1 MKKTGI
7 VRAFLIALLSCGLV
21 VALASCGTS
30 YTVSYSL
37 GEHASISA
45 AVPESADYAQGTQI
59 ELPAAPAAQD
69 GWEFVAWSDGSQSY
83 EAGETYTVESDVTFT
98 AVWETAAPVAPAEY
112 TVTYALGEHAA
123 DDATLPAA
131 VTVRDGAEVV
141 LPAAPA
147 AATGWLFAGWS
158 DGSET
163 YKAGAAYTVESNVTI
178 TALWNQ
184 IPTANYIVTFDLGA
198 HAADGEEAPAAQ
210 TTPENT
216 PITLPD
222 GPAAATGWEFI
233 GWSDD
238 ADGENV
244 FEAGSQY
251 TPVGSGLLYAQYAP
265 IDYTVI
271 YHLNDG
277 DNNAANPASF
287 NAADADITLADPS
300 RNGYTF
306 GGWFA
311 EEDFSGTQVTGFASD
326 IGRNV
331 ELWAKWTA
339 TQYDITY
346 NLDGGTNHA
355 GNPANYTIETPT
367 FTLQAP
373 TRAGYEF
380 EGWTYDN
387 VTTPMATVTI
397 ARGSTGERTYTANWS
412 PISYDITYITQEGTH
427 SNPTSYTIESGTITL
442 GDAELTG
449 YTFVGWYTQMDGGE
463 PVTQIV
469 PQETLANITLYAR
482 YTVNTVEVIFDYNY
496 EDAPERVT
504 LNIVFNTILGEVDGM
519 DDILAHERSGYT
531 IVSWNTAA
539 DGTGTVYALDKG
551 IVDAV
556 GLILY
561 AQWTESV
568 YDVTYHLDDGTIE
581 AEEGV
586 TYDTYTYGTGLTLP
600 AATKAGYNFGGWY
613 ANAEFEGD
621 AVTEISESDT
631 GAKEFYARWE
641 AADFEIKLDYQYNDD
656 VRVVTVTY
664 GSTFASGRGWHETLE
679 RTGYVFLGWNE
690 SADGTGDSIEGTD
703 TLDFVPDNY
712 TLYAIWAIQVTF
724 HANGGSMDEGETLV
738 LNVASGEINA
748 YEVEAPQYEG
758 HRFEGW
764 FTGAADGDEMQFP
777 IEVTAPVTYYAH
789 WTRVYDVTIDGKPVA
804 ELAEGEEYELET
816 PEARDGF
823 TFMGWTTD
831 PEGEITYP
839 AGGDDNSIVM
849 QTAPVALTTV
859 WADHSKIATEAQLR
873 AVFDDPAADEIVL
886 AGSITANFG
895 MIIRNRTLTIDLGGN
910 TLTFQSPE
918 DSQSGVASFNIYENG
933 DVTFKNGDLVFSG
946 KLGTNPK
953 SSVAAMIFVGLNAD
967 SKEEYATD
975 EELLAKLD
983 DDTVYS
989 RLTLENVDV
998 SAVATAIFLG
1008 GKAEFTMTGGSIMA
1022 EGAYALGTNASQR
1035 GGFDIYA
1042 PVKATVSGTQEDPVE
1057 IVAKGAYSDGSS
1069 EGDGA
1074 AVLVNIG
1081 QGDFKFEYV
1090 NITGPRQGMI
1100 VRAGT
1105 VTISNSAVKLL
1116 GTFVDGNSNN
1126 RLNAA
1131 WGTGNEVVQA
1141 ALVVGDSSLGSY
1153 NAPATLNISD
1163 TSVTIAE
1170 SATVS
1175 LEYLF
1180 VIYAYEDSDSNSAT
1194 TVNGGC
1200 DYDVTV
1206 GDGSQ
1211 DVTISHAYG
1220 DLIPEQPATCE
1231 KNGTKAHYECANCG
1245 KLFVLEEGNYT
1256 EVDAEDLVIPAGHT
1270 YGELVPEQPATCT
1283 AGGHAAY
1290 YHCEVC
1296 DTYFT
1301 ADKVETTLE
1310 DLATKPLGHTYDAI
1324 VYNAGT
1330 GELSI
1335 ACSRGDVTYTATVTF
1350 SGGNATGAQ
1359 VLTKDDFV
1367 FVEESTSFTLTLPA
1381 NSFTA
1386 PTGYYF
1392 NGWSVTTDGEDVL
1405 QPAATVAVANG
1416 ASVSVVADWVA
1427 YSAEHPLVIEATSE
1441 VGGTGYS
1448 PLWTGTINQGE
1459 VVTFTG
1465 SMTSGALYNDQTA
1478 WMYLWGEEIVG
1489 YFRFDWW
1496 ISDSVN
1502 DGVGT
1507 AYAAK
1512 EGWTIEKTIGPTWNV
1527 EKGDAVYT
1535 DTMKNCT
1542 LTLQYDWSNPNAIFV
1557 TFYALGADTDVVQT
1571 MTYTILPT
1579 GSAFAVQT
1587 YHIGFGGLNSTSRL
1601 WLHTA
1606 HGNYVNGVCECGAI
1620 CNHGSVSGNT
1630 CAICGATLAIT
1641 EMLADNSF
1649 TATNGFAKWVEIPE
1663 TVTITYGTALTVSGT
1678 QSSNMAENWDNVGWE
1693 IKQGYSGRADNFG
1706 WTFGAASLGSVKT
1719 GWYGVKDADGRMVPF
1734 ADWAVMNK
1742 LCKDSTWN
1750 ITFAWLRQDVMT
1762 VIIEIVGNSG
1772 QYAGYTYT
1780 NVVGLII
1787 SDPSVQEFTVHITG
1801 EDCSVTVNSY
1811 TQITYPTVSD
1821 AE

>member
-112 TVTYALGEHAA
+112 TVTYAFGEHAA

-163 YKAGAAYTVESNVTI
+163 YEAGAAYTVESNVTI
-178 TALWNQ
+178 TALWDQ
-184 IPTANYIVTFDLGA
+184 IPTANYTVTFDLGA

-287 NAADADITLADPS
+287 NAADADITLSDPS

-311 EEDFSGTQVTGFASD
+311 EEDFSDTRVTGFASD

-346 NLDGGTNHA
+346 NLDDGINHA

-387 VTTPMATVTI
+387 VTTPMTTVTI

-427 SNPTSYTIESGTITL
+427 SNPTSYTVESGTITL

-469 PQETLANITLYAR
+469 PRETLANITLYAR

-738 LNVASGEINA
+738 LNVTSGEINA

-758 HRFEGW
+758 YRFEGW

-777 IEVTAPVTYYAH
+777 IEVTAPATYYAH

-849 QTAPVALTTV
+849 QTAPVVLTTV

-886 AGSITANFG
+886 AGSVTLNDG
-895 MIIRNRTLTIDLGGN
+895 YVLTLTRALSVDLGGF
-910 TLTFQSPE
+910 TLQFAAE
-918 DSQSGVASFNIYENG
+918 AGDSSIGSIHVEANG
-933 DVTFKNGDLVFSG
+933 SLVMKNGDLTFTSPLR
-946 KLGTNPK
+946 LGSNNGTTCVLFANAG
-953 SSVAAMIFVGLNAD
+953 SSVRF
-967 SKEEYATD
+967 
-975 EELLAKLD
+975 
-983 DDTVYS
+983 
-989 RLTLENVDV
+989 ENVDIT
-998 SAVATAIFLG
+998 SSTSVAWVARAT
-1008 GKAEFTMTGGSIMA
+1008 FTMIGGSITA
-1022 EGAYALGTNASQR
+1022 EGVYGIGTNATVQEGES
-1035 GGFDIYA
+1035 IYA
-1042 PVKATVSGTQEDPVE
+1042 PANITVMGTEEDPVE
-1057 IVAKGAYSDGSS
+1057 IVAKGGYQTGE
-1069 EGDGA
+1069 EGDGV
-1074 AVLVNIG
+1074 AVLINVP
-1081 QGDFKFEYV
+1081 DSSV
-1090 NITGPRQGMI
+1090 TLTWADLTGARQGMV
-1100 VRAGT
+1100 VRGGT
-1105 VTISNSAVKLL
+1105 ATLDHCNVTTEGRCTYGEDYL
-1116 GTFVDGNSNN
+1116 D
-1126 RLNAA
+1126 RE
-1131 WGTGNEVVQA
+1131 WDTGDEVPQA
-1141 ALVVGDSSLGSY
+1141 AIVVGDRKTGSY
-1153 NAPATLNISD
+1153 NYPATLNISN
-1163 TSVTIAE
+1163 TELHIAE
-1170 SATVS
+1170 GAADSVV
-1175 LEYLF
+1175 L
-1180 VIYAYEDSDSNSAT
+1180 IYAYEDSDSNSAT

-1206 GDGSQ
+1206 GVGSQ

-1283 AGGHAAY
+1283 EGGRAAY
-1290 YHCEVC
+1290 YYCAVCE
-1296 DTYFT
+1296 TYFT
-1301 ADKVETTLE
+1301 SEKVETTLE
-1310 DLATKPLGHTYDAI
+1310 DLATKPLGHAYDAI
-1324 VYNAGT
+1324 EYNAGT

-1335 ACSRGDVTYTATVTF
+1335 ACSRGDVAYTATVTF

-1427 YSAEHPLVIEATSE
+1427 YSAEHPLVI
-1441 VGGTGYS
+1441 GTADNQLAYTANS
-1448 PLWTGTINQGE
+1448 PVWTGDIHQGE
-1459 VVTFTG
+1459 IVTFTG
-1465 SMTSGALYNDQTA
+1465 SMTSAAVSNWQTVL
-1478 WMYLWGEEIVG
+1478 MYMWSEEVVG
-1489 YFRFDWW
+1489 QFRFDSWVTDATEEGNAENGNGP
-1496 ISDSVN
+1496 I
-1502 DGVGT
+1502 
-1507 AYAAK
+1507 YAAK
-1512 EGWTIEKTIGPTWNV
+1512 EGWTITKSVAPNFAGTAFLDTI
-1527 EKGDAVYT
+1527 K
-1535 DTMKNCT
+1535 KCSIT
-1542 LTLQYDWSNPNAIFV
+1542 LTYDW
-1557 TFYALGADTDVVQT
+1557 LDTSRIYVVFQATSEYGVVQK
-1571 MTYTILPT
+1571 MVYVIAPAD
-1579 GSAFAVQT
+1579 GEFDVES
-1587 YHIGFGGLNSTSRL
+1587 YHIGLGGQESYTVLNRVLVHTEQTHDFVGDVCACGVRNMTVVVDGSSYNANLNPVFDFKNNDTDWGWWNGATSDVIMQGNSAAIITWTNENDPHFYDAVVELVFNLQAAGTDGQYLDFEFGATTGQRGAEWDTVAMPTLSGSVE
-1601 WLHTA
+1601 
-1606 HGNYVNGVCECGAI
+1606 GNYTPAAQGSNAGRGSYVATIIRIGTTVTVTVAFTAEGSDAVTWTYTGTAI
-1620 CNHGSVSGNT
+1620 GCPLTDIALRISGNP
-1630 CAICGATLAIT
+1630 APLSNFNAWCGSLEA
-1641 EMLADNSF
+1641 
-1649 TATNGFAKWVEIPE
+1649 V
-1663 TVTITYGTALTVSGT
+1663 V
-1678 QSSNMAENWDNVGWE
+1678 AE
-1693 IKQGYSGRADNFG
+1693 
-1706 WTFGAASLGSVKT
+1706 
-1719 GWYGVKDADGRMVPF
+1719 
-1734 ADWAVMNK
+1734 
-1742 LCKDSTWN
+1742 
-1750 ITFAWLRQDVMT
+1750 
-1762 VIIEIVGNSG
+1762 
-1772 QYAGYTYT
+1772 
-1780 NVVGLII
+1780 
-1787 SDPSVQEFTVHITG
+1787 
-1801 EDCSVTVNSY
+1801 
-1811 TQITYPTVSD
+1811 
-1821 AE
+1821 

>member
-277 DNNAANPASF
+277 DNNAANPSSF

-387 VTTPMATVTI
+387 VTTPMTTVTI

-469 PQETLANITLYAR
+469 PRETLDNITLYAR

-886 AGSITANFG
+886 AGSVTLNEG
-895 MIIRNRTLTIDLGGN
+895 YVLTLTRALSVDLGGF
-910 TLTFQSPE
+910 TLQFAAE
-918 DSQSGVASFNIYENG
+918 AGDSSIGSIHVEANG
-933 DVTFKNGDLVFSG
+933 SLVMKNGDLTFTSPLR
-946 KLGTNPK
+946 LGSNNGTTCVLFANAG
-953 SSVAAMIFVGLNAD
+953 SSVRF
-967 SKEEYATD
+967 
-975 EELLAKLD
+975 
-983 DDTVYS
+983 
-989 RLTLENVDV
+989 ENVDIT
-998 SAVATAIFLG
+998 SSTSVAWVARAT
-1008 GKAEFTMTGGSIMA
+1008 FTMIGGSITA
-1022 EGAYALGTNASQR
+1022 EGVYGIGTNATVQEGES
-1035 GGFDIYA
+1035 IYA
-1042 PVKATVSGTQEDPVE
+1042 PANITVTGTEEDPVE
-1057 IVAKGAYSDGSS
+1057 IVAKGGYQTGE
-1069 EGDGA
+1069 EGDGV
-1074 AVLVNIG
+1074 AVLINVP
-1081 QGDFKFEYV
+1081 DSSV
-1090 NITGPRQGMI
+1090 TLTWADLTGARQGMV
-1100 VRAGT
+1100 VRGGT
-1105 VTISNSAVKLL
+1105 ATLDHCNVTTEGRCTYGEDYL
-1116 GTFVDGNSNN
+1116 D
-1126 RLNAA
+1126 RE
-1131 WGTGNEVVQA
+1131 WDTGDEVPQA
-1141 ALVVGDSSLGSY
+1141 AIVVGDRKTGSY
-1153 NAPATLNISD
+1153 NYPATLNISN
-1163 TSVTIAE
+1163 TELHIAE
-1170 SATVS
+1170 GAADSVV
-1175 LEYLF
+1175 L
-1180 VIYAYEDSDSNSAT
+1180 IYAYEDSDSNSAT

-1206 GDGSQ
+1206 GVGSQ

-1231 KNGTKAHYECANCG
+1231 ENGTKAHYKCANCG

-1270 YGELVPEQPATCT
+1270 YGELVPAQEATCT

-1427 YSAEHPLVIEATSE
+1427 YSAEHPLVI
-1441 VGGTGYS
+1441 GTADNQLAYTANS
-1448 PLWTGTINQGE
+1448 PVWTGDIHQGE
-1459 VVTFTG
+1459 IVTFTG
-1465 SMTSGALYNDQTA
+1465 SMTSAAVSNWQTVL
-1478 WMYLWGEEIVG
+1478 MYMWSEEVVG
-1489 YFRFDWW
+1489 QFRFDSWVTDATEEGNAENGNGP
-1496 ISDSVN
+1496 I
-1502 DGVGT
+1502 
-1507 AYAAK
+1507 YAAK
-1512 EGWTIEKTIGPTWNV
+1512 EGWTITKSVAPNFAGTAFLDTIKKCSV
-1527 EKGDAVYT
+1527 
-1535 DTMKNCT
+1535 T
-1542 LTLQYDWSNPNAIFV
+1542 LTYDWLDASRIYVVFQA
-1557 TFYALGADTDVVQT
+1557 TSEYGVVQK
-1571 MTYTILPT
+1571 MVYVIAPAD
-1579 GSAFAVQT
+1579 GEFDVAS
-1587 YHIGFGGLNSTSRL
+1587 YHIGLGGQESYTVLNRVLVHTEQTHDFVGDVCACGVRNMTVVVDGSSYNANLNPVFDFKNNDTDWEWWNGATSDVIMQGNSAAIITWTNENDPHFYDAVVELVFNLQAAGTDGQYLDFEFAATTGQRGAEWDTVAMPTL
-1601 WLHTA
+1601 SGSVE
-1606 HGNYVNGVCECGAI
+1606 GNYTPAAQGSNAGRGSYVATIIRIGTTVTVTVAFTAEGSDAVTWTYTGTAI
-1620 CNHGSVSGNT
+1620 GCPLTDIALRVSGNP
-1630 CAICGATLAIT
+1630 APLSNFNAWCGSLEAVVT
-1641 EMLADNSF
+1641 E
-1649 TATNGFAKWVEIPE
+1649 
-1663 TVTITYGTALTVSGT
+1663 
-1678 QSSNMAENWDNVGWE
+1678 
-1693 IKQGYSGRADNFG
+1693 
-1706 WTFGAASLGSVKT
+1706 
-1719 GWYGVKDADGRMVPF
+1719 
-1734 ADWAVMNK
+1734 
-1742 LCKDSTWN
+1742 
-1750 ITFAWLRQDVMT
+1750 
-1762 VIIEIVGNSG
+1762 
-1772 QYAGYTYT
+1772 
-1780 NVVGLII
+1780 
-1787 SDPSVQEFTVHITG
+1787 
-1801 EDCSVTVNSY
+1801 
-1811 TQITYPTVSD
+1811 
-1821 AE
+1821 

>member
-222 GPAAATGWEFI
+222 GPAAATGWEFV

-380 EGWTYDN
+380 DGWTYDN
-387 VTTPMATVTI
+387 VTTPMTTVTI
-397 ARGSTGERTYTANWS
+397 ERGSTGERTYTANWS
-412 PISYDITYITQEGTH
+412 PISYDITYITQGGTH
-427 SNPTSYTIESGTITL
+427 SNPTSYTVESGTITL

-449 YTFVGWYTQMDGGE
+449 YTFEGWYTEADGGE
-463 PVTQIV
+463 LVTQIV
-469 PQETLANITLYAR
+469 PEETLSDVTLYAH
-482 YTVNTVEVIFDYNY
+482 YSVNTVEVIFDYNY
-496 EDAPERVT
+496 EDAPENVT
-504 LNIVFNTILGEVDGM
+504 LKIEFNTIIGEAEGWDSVAAPARTGFTFDG
-519 DDILAHERSGYT
+519 
-531 IVSWNTAA
+531 WNTAEDG
-539 DGTGTVYALDKG
+539 DGTDYTKDSRVDDVN
-551 IVDAV
+551 IV
-556 GLILY
+556 LY
-561 AQWTESV
+561 AQWTVNV
-568 YDVTYHLDDGTIE
+568 YDVTYHLDGGTIE

-621 AVTEISESDT
+621 AVSEISESDT

-724 HANGGSMDEGETLV
+724 HANGGSMGEGETLV
-738 LNVASGEINA
+738 LNVTGGEIYA
-748 YEVEAPQYEG
+748 YEVKAPQYEG
-758 HRFEGW
+758 YRFEGW

-886 AGSITANFG
+886 AGSVTLNDG
-895 MIIRNRTLTIDLGGN
+895 YVLTLTRALSVDLGGF
-910 TLTFQSPE
+910 TLQFAAE
-918 DSQSGVASFNIYENG
+918 AGDSSIGSIHVEANG
-933 DVTFKNGDLVFSG
+933 SLVMKNGDLTFTSPLR
-946 KLGTNPK
+946 LGSNNGTTCVLFANAG
-953 SSVAAMIFVGLNAD
+953 SSVRF
-967 SKEEYATD
+967 
-975 EELLAKLD
+975 
-983 DDTVYS
+983 
-989 RLTLENVDV
+989 ENVDIT
-998 SAVATAIFLG
+998 SSTSVAWVARAT
-1008 GKAEFTMTGGSIMA
+1008 FTMIGGSITA
-1022 EGAYALGTNASQR
+1022 EGVYGIGTNATVREGES
-1035 GGFDIYA
+1035 IYA
-1042 PVKATVSGTQEDPVE
+1042 PANITVTGTEEDPVE
-1057 IVAKGAYSDGSS
+1057 IVAKGGYQTGE
-1069 EGDGA
+1069 EGDGV
-1074 AVLVNIG
+1074 AVLINVP
-1081 QGDFKFEYV
+1081 DSSV
-1090 NITGPRQGMI
+1090 TLTWADLTGARQGMV
-1100 VRAGT
+1100 VRGGT
-1105 VTISNSAVKLL
+1105 ATLDHCNVTTEGRCTYGEDYL
-1116 GTFVDGNSNN
+1116 D
-1126 RLNAA
+1126 RE
-1131 WGTGNEVVQA
+1131 WDTGDEVPQA
-1141 ALVVGDSSLGSY
+1141 AIVVGDRKTGSY
-1153 NAPATLNISD
+1153 NYPATLNISN
-1163 TSVTIAE
+1163 TELHIAE
-1170 SATVS
+1170 GAADSVV
-1175 LEYLF
+1175 L
-1180 VIYAYEDSDSNSAT
+1180 IYAYEDSDSNSAT

-1200 DYDVTV
+1200 GYDVTV
-1206 GDGSQ
+1206 GVGSQ

-1220 DLIPEQPATCE
+1220 ELVPEQPATCE
-1231 KNGTKAHYECANCG
+1231 ENGTKAHYECANCG

-1270 YGELVPEQPATCT
+1270 YGELVPAQEATCT

-1290 YHCEVC
+1290 YYCAVCE
-1296 DTYFT
+1296 TYFT
-1301 ADKVETTLE
+1301 SEKVETTLE
-1310 DLATKPLGHTYDAI
+1310 DLATKPLGHAYDAI
-1324 VYNAGT
+1324 EYNAGT

-1392 NGWSVTTDGEDVL
+1392 NGWSVTADGEEDVL
-1405 QPAATVAVANG
+1405 QPAATVTVANG

-1427 YSAEHPLVIEATSE
+1427 YSAEHPLVI
-1441 VGGTGYS
+1441 GTADNQLAYTANS
-1448 PLWTGTINQGE
+1448 PVWTGDIHQGE
-1459 VVTFTG
+1459 IVTFTG
-1465 SMTSGALYNDQTA
+1465 SMTSAAVSNWQTVL
-1478 WMYLWGEEIVG
+1478 MYMWSEEVVG
-1489 YFRFDWW
+1489 QFRFDSWVTDATEEGNAENGNGP
-1496 ISDSVN
+1496 I
-1502 DGVGT
+1502 
-1507 AYAAK
+1507 YAAK
-1512 EGWTIEKTIGPTWNV
+1512 EGWTITKSVAPNFAGTAFLDTI
-1527 EKGDAVYT
+1527 K
-1535 DTMKNCT
+1535 KCSIT
-1542 LTLQYDWSNPNAIFV
+1542 LTYDWLDASRIYVVFQA
-1557 TFYALGADTDVVQT
+1557 TSEYGVVQK
-1571 MTYTILPT
+1571 MVYVIAPAD
-1579 GSAFAVQT
+1579 GEFDVAS
-1587 YHIGFGGLNSTSRL
+1587 YHIGLGGQESYTVLNRVLVHTEQTHDFVGDVCACGVRNMTVVVDSSSYNANLNPVFDFKNNDTDWGWWNGATSDVIMQGNSAAIITWTNENDPNYYDSAVELVFNLQAAGTDGQYLDFEFGETPIQRGAEWSSVGQPVLNGSVE
-1601 WLHTA
+1601 
-1606 HGNYVNGVCECGAI
+1606 GNYAAEADTNAGYGSYVATVIRVGTSVTVTVEFTANGSNEVTWKYTG
-1620 CNHGSVSGNT
+1620 
-1630 CAICGATLAIT
+1630 
-1641 EMLADNSF
+1641 
-1649 TATNGFAKWVEIPE
+1649 TATNCPE
-1663 TVTITYGTALTVSGT
+1663 TDIALRISKNPAPL
-1678 QSSNMAENWDNVGWE
+1678 SNFNAWCGSLEAVVAE
-1693 IKQGYSGRADNFG
+1693 
-1706 WTFGAASLGSVKT
+1706 
-1719 GWYGVKDADGRMVPF
+1719 
-1734 ADWAVMNK
+1734 
-1742 LCKDSTWN
+1742 
-1750 ITFAWLRQDVMT
+1750 
-1762 VIIEIVGNSG
+1762 
-1772 QYAGYTYT
+1772 
-1780 NVVGLII
+1780 
-1787 SDPSVQEFTVHITG
+1787 
-1801 EDCSVTVNSY
+1801 
-1811 TQITYPTVSD
+1811 
-1821 AE
+1821 

>member
-69 GWEFVAWSDGSQSY
+69 GWEFAAWSDGSQSY

-112 TVTYALGEHAA
+112 TVTYAFGEHAA

-163 YKAGAAYTVESNVTI
+163 YEAGAAYTVESNVTI

-184 IPTANYIVTFDLGA
+184 IPTANYTVTFDLGA

-251 TPVGSGLLYAQYAP
+251 TLVGSGLLYAQYAP

-287 NAADADITLADPS
+287 NAADADITLSDPS

-346 NLDGGTNHA
+346 NLDDGTNHA

-380 EGWTYDN
+380 DGWTYDN
-387 VTTPMATVTI
+387 VTTPMTTVTI
-397 ARGSTGERTYTANWS
+397 ERGSTGERTYTANWS
-412 PISYDITYITQEGTH
+412 PISYDITYITQGGTH
-427 SNPTSYTIESGTITL
+427 SNPTSYTVESGTITL

-449 YTFVGWYTQMDGGE
+449 YTFEGWYTEADGGE
-463 PVTQIV
+463 LVTQIV
-469 PQETLANITLYAR
+469 PEETLSDVTLYAH
-482 YTVNTVEVIFDYNY
+482 YSVNTVEVIFDYNY
-496 EDAPERVT
+496 EDAPENVT
-504 LNIVFNTILGEVDGM
+504 LKIEFNTIIGEAEGWDSVAAPARTGFTFDG
-519 DDILAHERSGYT
+519 
-531 IVSWNTAA
+531 WNTAEDG
-539 DGTGTVYALDKG
+539 DGTDYTKDSRVDDVN
-551 IVDAV
+551 IV
-556 GLILY
+556 LY
-561 AQWTESV
+561 AQWTVNV
-568 YDVTYHLDDGTIE
+568 YDVTYHLDGGTIE

-738 LNVASGEINA
+738 LNVTSGEINT

-758 HRFEGW
+758 YRFEGW
-764 FTGAADGDEMQFP
+764 FTGAADGDKMQFP

-839 AGGDDNSIVM
+839 AGGDDNRIVM

-886 AGSITANFG
+886 AGSVTLNEG
-895 MIIRNRTLTIDLGGN
+895 YVLTLTRALSVDLGGF
-910 TLTFQSPE
+910 TLQFAAE
-918 DSQSGVASFNIYENG
+918 AGDSSIGSIHVDANG
-933 DVTFKNGDLVFSG
+933 SLVMKNGDLTFTSPLR
-946 KLGTNPK
+946 LGSNNGTTCVLFANAG
-953 SSVAAMIFVGLNAD
+953 SSVRF
-967 SKEEYATD
+967 
-975 EELLAKLD
+975 
-983 DDTVYS
+983 
-989 RLTLENVDV
+989 ENVDIT
-998 SAVATAIFLG
+998 SSTSVAWVARAT
-1008 GKAEFTMTGGSIMA
+1008 FTMIGGSITA
-1022 EGAYALGTNASQR
+1022 EGVYGIGTNATVQEGES
-1035 GGFDIYA
+1035 IYA
-1042 PVKATVSGTQEDPVE
+1042 PANITVTGTEEDPVE
-1057 IVAKGAYSDGSS
+1057 IVAKGGYQTGE
-1069 EGDGA
+1069 EGDGV
-1074 AVLVNIG
+1074 AVLINVP
-1081 QGDFKFEYV
+1081 DSSV
-1090 NITGPRQGMI
+1090 TLTWADLTGARQGMV
-1100 VRAGT
+1100 VRGGT
-1105 VTISNSAVKLL
+1105 ATLDHCNVTTEGRCTYGEDYL
-1116 GTFVDGNSNN
+1116 D
-1126 RLNAA
+1126 RE
-1131 WGTGNEVVQA
+1131 WDTGDEVPQA
-1141 ALVVGDSSLGSY
+1141 AIVVGDRKTGSY
-1153 NAPATLNISD
+1153 NYPATLNISN
-1163 TSVTIAE
+1163 TELHIAE
-1170 SATVS
+1170 GAADSVV
-1175 LEYLF
+1175 L
-1180 VIYAYEDSDSNSAT
+1180 IYAYEDSDSNSAT

-1283 AGGHAAY
+1283 EGGRAAY
-1290 YHCEVC
+1290 YYCAVCE
-1296 DTYFT
+1296 TYFT
-1301 ADKVETTLE
+1301 SEKVETTLE
-1310 DLATKPLGHTYDAI
+1310 DLATKPLGHAYDAI
-1324 VYNAGT
+1324 EYNAGT

-1335 ACSRGDVTYTATVTF
+1335 ACSRGDVAYTATVTF

-1359 VLTKDDFV
+1359 VLTKDDFA

-1392 NGWSVTTDGEDVL
+1392 NGWSVTTDGENVL
-1405 QPAATVAVANG
+1405 QPAATVTVANG

-1427 YSAEHPLVIEATSE
+1427 YSAEHPLVI
-1441 VGGTGYS
+1441 GTADNQLAYTANS
-1448 PLWTGTINQGE
+1448 PVWTGDIHQGE
-1459 VVTFTG
+1459 IVTFTG
-1465 SMTSGALYNDQTA
+1465 SMTSAAVSNWQTVL
-1478 WMYLWGEEIVG
+1478 MYMWSEEVVG
-1489 YFRFDWW
+1489 QFRFDSWVTDATEEGNAENGNGP
-1496 ISDSVN
+1496 I
-1502 DGVGT
+1502 
-1507 AYAAK
+1507 YAAK
-1512 EGWTIEKTIGPTWNV
+1512 EGWTITKSVAPNFAGTAFLDTI
-1527 EKGDAVYT
+1527 K
-1535 DTMKNCT
+1535 KCSIT
-1542 LTLQYDWSNPNAIFV
+1542 LTYDW
-1557 TFYALGADTDVVQT
+1557 LDTSRIYVVFQATSEYGVVQK
-1571 MTYTILPT
+1571 MVYVIAPAD
-1579 GSAFAVQT
+1579 GEFDVES
-1587 YHIGFGGLNSTSRL
+1587 YHIGLGGQESYTVLNRVLVHTEQTHDFVGDVCACGVRNMTVVVDGSSYNANLNPVFDFKNNDTNWGWWNGATSDVIMQGNSAAIITWTNENDPNYYDSAVELVFNLQAAGTDGQYLDFEFGETPIQRGAEWSSVGQPVLNGSVE
-1601 WLHTA
+1601 
-1606 HGNYVNGVCECGAI
+1606 GNYAAEADTNAGYGSYVATVIRVGTSVTVTVEFTANGSNEVTWKYTG
-1620 CNHGSVSGNT
+1620 
-1630 CAICGATLAIT
+1630 
-1641 EMLADNSF
+1641 
-1649 TATNGFAKWVEIPE
+1649 TATNCPE
-1663 TVTITYGTALTVSGT
+1663 TDIALRISKNPAPL
-1678 QSSNMAENWDNVGWE
+1678 SNFNAWCGSLEAVVAE
-1693 IKQGYSGRADNFG
+1693 
-1706 WTFGAASLGSVKT
+1706 
-1719 GWYGVKDADGRMVPF
+1719 
-1734 ADWAVMNK
+1734 
-1742 LCKDSTWN
+1742 
-1750 ITFAWLRQDVMT
+1750 
-1762 VIIEIVGNSG
+1762 
-1772 QYAGYTYT
+1772 
-1780 NVVGLII
+1780 
-1787 SDPSVQEFTVHITG
+1787 
-1801 EDCSVTVNSY
+1801 
-1811 TQITYPTVSD
+1811 
-1821 AE
+1821 

>member
-163 YKAGAAYTVESNVTI
+163 YEAGAAYTVESNVTI

-496 EDAPERVT
+496 EDAPEQIT
-504 LNIVFNTILGEVDGM
+504 LEIVFNTILGEVDGM

-568 YDVTYHLDDGTIE
+568 YDVTYHLDGGTIE

-621 AVTEISESDT
+621 AVSEISESDT

-724 HANGGSMDEGETLV
+724 HANGGSMGEGETLV
-738 LNVASGEINA
+738 LNVTGGEINA

-758 HRFEGW
+758 YRFEGW
-764 FTGAADGDEMQFP
+764 FTGAEDGDEMQFP

-886 AGSITANFG
+886 AGSVTLNDG
-895 MIIRNRTLTIDLGGN
+895 YVLTLTRALSVDLGGF
-910 TLTFQSPE
+910 TLQFAAE
-918 DSQSGVASFNIYENG
+918 AGDSSIGSIHVEANG
-933 DVTFKNGDLVFSG
+933 SLVMKNGDLTFTSPLR
-946 KLGTNPK
+946 LGSNNGTTCVLFANAG
-953 SSVAAMIFVGLNAD
+953 SSVRF
-967 SKEEYATD
+967 
-975 EELLAKLD
+975 
-983 DDTVYS
+983 
-989 RLTLENVDV
+989 ENVDIT
-998 SAVATAIFLG
+998 SSTSVAWVARAT
-1008 GKAEFTMTGGSIMA
+1008 FTMIGGSITA
-1022 EGAYALGTNASQR
+1022 EGVYGIGTNATVQEGES
-1035 GGFDIYA
+1035 IYA
-1042 PVKATVSGTQEDPVE
+1042 PANITVTGTEEDPVE
-1057 IVAKGAYSDGSS
+1057 IVAKGGYQTGE
-1069 EGDGA
+1069 EGDGV
-1074 AVLVNIG
+1074 AVLINVP
-1081 QGDFKFEYV
+1081 DSSV
-1090 NITGPRQGMI
+1090 TLTWADLTGARQGMV
-1100 VRAGT
+1100 VRGGT
-1105 VTISNSAVKLL
+1105 ATLDHCNVTTEGRCTYGEDYL
-1116 GTFVDGNSNN
+1116 D
-1126 RLNAA
+1126 RE
-1131 WGTGNEVVQA
+1131 WDTGDEVPQA
-1141 ALVVGDSSLGSY
+1141 AIVVGDRKTGSY
-1153 NAPATLNISD
+1153 NYPATLNISN
-1163 TSVTIAE
+1163 TELHIAE
-1170 SATVS
+1170 GAADSVV
-1175 LEYLF
+1175 L
-1180 VIYAYEDSDSNSAT
+1180 IYAYEDSDSNSAT

-1206 GDGSQ
+1206 GVGSQ

-1231 KNGTKAHYECANCG
+1231 ENGTKAHYKCANCG

-1270 YGELVPEQPATCT
+1270 YGELVPAQEATCT

-1335 ACSRGDVTYTATVTF
+1335 ACSRGDVAYTATVTF

-1405 QPAATVAVANG
+1405 QPAATVTVANG
-1416 ASVSVVADWVA
+1416 APVSVVADWVA
-1427 YSAEHPLVIEATSE
+1427 YSAEHPLVI
-1441 VGGTGYS
+1441 GTADNQLAYTANS
-1448 PLWTGTINQGE
+1448 PVWTGDIHQGE
-1459 VVTFTG
+1459 IVTFTG
-1465 SMTSGALYNDQTA
+1465 SMTSAAVSNWQTVL
-1478 WMYLWGEEIVG
+1478 MYMWSEEVVG
-1489 YFRFDWW
+1489 QFRFDSWVTDATEEGNAENGNGP
-1496 ISDSVN
+1496 I
-1502 DGVGT
+1502 
-1507 AYAAK
+1507 YAAK
-1512 EGWTIEKTIGPTWNV
+1512 EGWTITKSVAPNFEGTAFLDTIKKCSV
-1527 EKGDAVYT
+1527 
-1535 DTMKNCT
+1535 T
-1542 LTLQYDWSNPNAIFV
+1542 LTYDWLDASRIYVVFQA
-1557 TFYALGADTDVVQT
+1557 TSEYGVVQK
-1571 MTYTILPT
+1571 MVYVIAPAD
-1579 GSAFAVQT
+1579 GEFDVAS
-1587 YHIGFGGLNSTSRL
+1587 YHIGLGGQESYTVLNRVLVHTEQTHDFVGDVCACGVRNMTVVVDSSSYNANLNPVFDFKNNDTDWGWWNGATSDVIMQGNSAAIITWTNENDPNYYDSAVELVFNLQAAGTDGQYLDFEFGETPIQRGAEWSSVGQPVLNGSVE
-1601 WLHTA
+1601 
-1606 HGNYVNGVCECGAI
+1606 GNYAAEADTNAGYGSYVATVIRVGTSVTVTVEFTANGSNEVTWKYTG
-1620 CNHGSVSGNT
+1620 
-1630 CAICGATLAIT
+1630 
-1641 EMLADNSF
+1641 
-1649 TATNGFAKWVEIPE
+1649 TATNCPE
-1663 TVTITYGTALTVSGT
+1663 TDIALRISKNPAPLSNFNAWCGSLEAVVT
-1678 QSSNMAENWDNVGWE
+1678 E
-1693 IKQGYSGRADNFG
+1693 
-1706 WTFGAASLGSVKT
+1706 
-1719 GWYGVKDADGRMVPF
+1719 
-1734 ADWAVMNK
+1734 
-1742 LCKDSTWN
+1742 
-1750 ITFAWLRQDVMT
+1750 
-1762 VIIEIVGNSG
+1762 
-1772 QYAGYTYT
+1772 
-1780 NVVGLII
+1780 
-1787 SDPSVQEFTVHITG
+1787 
-1801 EDCSVTVNSY
+1801 
-1811 TQITYPTVSD
+1811 
-1821 AE
+1821 

>member
-469 PQETLANITLYAR
+469 PQETLDNITLYAR

-496 EDAPERVT
+496 EDAPEQIT
-504 LNIVFNTILGEVDGM
+504 LEIVFNTILGEVDGM

-568 YDVTYHLDDGTIE
+568 YDVTYHLDGGTIE

-621 AVTEISESDT
+621 AVSEISESDT

-724 HANGGSMDEGETLV
+724 HANGGSMGEGETLV
-738 LNVASGEINA
+738 LNVTGGEIYA

-758 HRFEGW
+758 YRFEGW

-886 AGSITANFG
+886 AGSVTLNDG
-895 MIIRNRTLTIDLGGN
+895 YVLTLTRALSVDLGGF
-910 TLTFQSPE
+910 TLQFAAE
-918 DSQSGVASFNIYENG
+918 AGDSSIGSIHVEANG
-933 DVTFKNGDLVFSG
+933 SLVMKNGDLTFTSP
-946 KLGTNPK
+946 LRLESNNGTTCVLFANAG
-953 SSVAAMIFVGLNAD
+953 SSVRF
-967 SKEEYATD
+967 
-975 EELLAKLD
+975 
-983 DDTVYS
+983 
-989 RLTLENVDV
+989 ENVDIT
-998 SAVATAIFLG
+998 SSTSVAWVARAT
-1008 GKAEFTMTGGSIMA
+1008 FTMIGGSITA
-1022 EGAYALGTNASQR
+1022 EGVYGIGTNATVQEGES
-1035 GGFDIYA
+1035 IYA
-1042 PVKATVSGTQEDPVE
+1042 PANITVTGTEEDPVE
-1057 IVAKGAYSDGSS
+1057 IVAKGGYQTGE
-1069 EGDGA
+1069 EGDGV
-1074 AVLVNIG
+1074 AVLINVP
-1081 QGDFKFEYV
+1081 DSSV
-1090 NITGPRQGMI
+1090 TLTWADLTGARQGMV
-1100 VRAGT
+1100 VRGGT
-1105 VTISNSAVKLL
+1105 ATLDHCNVTTEGRCTYGEDYL
-1116 GTFVDGNSNN
+1116 D
-1126 RLNAA
+1126 RE
-1131 WGTGNEVVQA
+1131 WDTGDEVPQA
-1141 ALVVGDSSLGSY
+1141 AIVVGDRKTGSY
-1153 NAPATLNISD
+1153 NYPATLNISN
-1163 TSVTIAE
+1163 TELHIAE
-1170 SATVS
+1170 GAADSVV
-1175 LEYLF
+1175 L
-1180 VIYAYEDSDSNSAT
+1180 IYAYEDSDSNSAT

-1200 DYDVTV
+1200 GYDVTV

-1231 KNGTKAHYECANCG
+1231 ENGTKAHYECANCG

-1270 YGELVPEQPATCT
+1270 YGELVPAQEATCT
-1283 AGGHAAY
+1283 AGGRAAY

-1301 ADKVETTLE
+1301 DNKVETTLE
-1310 DLATKPLGHTYDAI
+1310 DLATKPLGHAYDAI

-1350 SGGNATGAQ
+1350 SDGNATGAQ

-1392 NGWSVTTDGEDVL
+1392 NGWSVTADGENVL
-1405 QPAATVAVANG
+1405 QPAATVTVANG

-1427 YSAEHPLVIEATSE
+1427 YSAEHPLVI
-1441 VGGTGYS
+1441 GTADNQLAYTANS
-1448 PLWTGTINQGE
+1448 PVWTGDIHQGE
-1459 VVTFTG
+1459 IVTFTG
-1465 SMTSGALYNDQTA
+1465 SMTSAAVSNWQTVL
-1478 WMYLWGEEIVG
+1478 MYMWSEEVVG
-1489 YFRFDWW
+1489 QFRFDSWVTDATEEGNAENGNGP
-1496 ISDSVN
+1496 I
-1502 DGVGT
+1502 
-1507 AYAAK
+1507 YAAK
-1512 EGWTIEKTIGPTWNV
+1512 EGWTITKSVAPNFAGTAFLDTIKKCSV
-1527 EKGDAVYT
+1527 
-1535 DTMKNCT
+1535 T
-1542 LTLQYDWSNPNAIFV
+1542 LTYDWLDASRIYVVFQA
-1557 TFYALGADTDVVQT
+1557 TSEYGVVQK
-1571 MTYTILPT
+1571 MVYVIAPAD
-1579 GSAFAVQT
+1579 GEFDVAS
-1587 YHIGFGGLNSTSRL
+1587 YHIGLGGQESYTVLNRVLVHTEQTHDFVGDVCACGVRNMTVVVDGSSYNANLNPVFDFKNNDTDWEWWNGATSDVIMQGNSAAIITWTNENDPHFYDAVVELVFNLQAAGTDGQYLDFEFGETPIQRGAEWSSVGQPVLNGSVE
-1601 WLHTA
+1601 
-1606 HGNYVNGVCECGAI
+1606 GNYAAEADTNAGYGSYVATVIRVGTSVTVTVEFTANGSNEVTWKYTG
-1620 CNHGSVSGNT
+1620 
-1630 CAICGATLAIT
+1630 
-1641 EMLADNSF
+1641 
-1649 TATNGFAKWVEIPE
+1649 TATNCPE
-1663 TVTITYGTALTVSGT
+1663 TDIALRISKNPAPLSNFNAWCGSLEAVVT
-1678 QSSNMAENWDNVGWE
+1678 E
-1693 IKQGYSGRADNFG
+1693 
-1706 WTFGAASLGSVKT
+1706 
-1719 GWYGVKDADGRMVPF
+1719 
-1734 ADWAVMNK
+1734 
-1742 LCKDSTWN
+1742 
-1750 ITFAWLRQDVMT
+1750 
-1762 VIIEIVGNSG
+1762 
-1772 QYAGYTYT
+1772 
-1780 NVVGLII
+1780 
-1787 SDPSVQEFTVHITG
+1787 
-1801 EDCSVTVNSY
+1801 
-1811 TQITYPTVSD
+1811 
-1821 AE
+1821 

>member
-131 VTVRDGAEVV
+131 VMVRDGAEVV

-380 EGWTYDN
+380 EGWTYDS

-496 EDAPERVT
+496 EDAPEQIT
-504 LNIVFNTILGEVDGM
+504 LEIVFNTILGEVDGM

-568 YDVTYHLDDGTIE
+568 YDVTYHLDGGTIE

-600 AATKAGYNFGGWY
+600 AAAKAGYNFGGWY

-621 AVTEISESDT
+621 AVSEISESDT

-724 HANGGSMDEGETLV
+724 HANGGSMGEGETLV
-738 LNVASGEINA
+738 LNVTGGEIYA

-758 HRFEGW
+758 YRFEGW

-1270 YGELVPEQPATCT
+1270 YGELVPAQEATCT
-1283 AGGHAAY
+1283 ADGRAAY

-1301 ADKVETTLE
+1301 ADKVETTWE
-1310 DLATKPLGHTYDAI
+1310 DLATKPLGHAYDAI
-1324 VYNAGT
+1324 EYNART

-1405 QPAATVAVANG
+1405 QPAATVTVANG

-1427 YSAEHPLVIEATSE
+1427 YSAEHPLVI
-1441 VGGTGYS
+1441 GTADNQLAYTANS
-1448 PLWTGTINQGE
+1448 PVWTGDIHQGE
-1459 VVTFTG
+1459 IVTFTG
-1465 SMTSGALYNDQTA
+1465 SMTSAAVSNWQTVL
-1478 WMYLWGEEIVG
+1478 MYMWSEEVVG
-1489 YFRFDWW
+1489 QFRFDSWVTDATEEGNAENGNGP
-1496 ISDSVN
+1496 I
-1502 DGVGT
+1502 
-1507 AYAAK
+1507 YAAK
-1512 EGWTIEKTIGPTWNV
+1512 EGWTITKSVAPNFAGTAFLDTI
-1527 EKGDAVYT
+1527 K
-1535 DTMKNCT
+1535 KCSIT
-1542 LTLQYDWSNPNAIFV
+1542 LTYDWLDASRIYVVFQATSEYGVVQKMVYVIAPADGEFDVASYHFGLGGQESYTVLNRVLVHTEQTHDFVGDVCACGVRNMTVVVDSSSYNANLNPVFDFKNNDTDWGWWNGATSDVIMQGNSAAIITWTNENDPNYYDSAVELVFNLQAAGTDGQYLDFEFGETPIQRGAEWSSV
-1557 TFYALGADTDVVQT
+1557 GQPVLNGSVEGNYAAEADTNAGYGSYVATVIRVGT
-1571 MTYTILPT
+1571 SVTVTVEFTANGSNEVTWKYT
-1579 GSAFAVQT
+1579 G
-1587 YHIGFGGLNSTSRL
+1587 
-1601 WLHTA
+1601 
-1606 HGNYVNGVCECGAI
+1606 
-1620 CNHGSVSGNT
+1620 
-1630 CAICGATLAIT
+1630 
-1641 EMLADNSF
+1641 
-1649 TATNGFAKWVEIPE
+1649 TATNCPE
-1663 TVTITYGTALTVSGT
+1663 TDIALRISKNPAPLSNFNAWCGSLEAVVT
-1678 QSSNMAENWDNVGWE
+1678 E
-1693 IKQGYSGRADNFG
+1693 
-1706 WTFGAASLGSVKT
+1706 
-1719 GWYGVKDADGRMVPF
+1719 
-1734 ADWAVMNK
+1734 
-1742 LCKDSTWN
+1742 
-1750 ITFAWLRQDVMT
+1750 
-1762 VIIEIVGNSG
+1762 
-1772 QYAGYTYT
+1772 
-1780 NVVGLII
+1780 
-1787 SDPSVQEFTVHITG
+1787 
-1801 EDCSVTVNSY
+1801 
-1811 TQITYPTVSD
+1811 
-1821 AE
+1821 

>member
-45 AVPESADYAQGTQI
+45 AVPESVDYAQGTQI

-112 TVTYALGEHAA
+112 TVTYAFGEHAA

-222 GPAAATGWEFI
+222 GPAAATGWEFV

-380 EGWTYDN
+380 DGWTYDN
-387 VTTPMATVTI
+387 VTTPMTTVTI
-397 ARGSTGERTYTANWS
+397 ERGSTGERTYTANWS
-412 PISYDITYITQEGTH
+412 PISYDITYITQGGTH
-427 SNPTSYTIESGTITL
+427 SNPTSYTVESGTITL

-449 YTFVGWYTQMDGGE
+449 YTFEGWYTEADGGE
-463 PVTQIV
+463 LVTQIV
-469 PQETLANITLYAR
+469 PEETLSDVTLYAH
-482 YTVNTVEVIFDYNY
+482 YSVNTVEVIFDYNY
-496 EDAPERVT
+496 EDAPENVT
-504 LNIVFNTILGEVDGM
+504 LKIEFNTIIGEAEGWDSVAAPARTGFTFDG
-519 DDILAHERSGYT
+519 
-531 IVSWNTAA
+531 WNTAEDG
-539 DGTGTVYALDKG
+539 DGTDYTKDSRVDDVN
-551 IVDAV
+551 IV
-556 GLILY
+556 LY
-561 AQWTESV
+561 AQWTVNV
-568 YDVTYHLDDGTIE
+568 YDVTYHLDGGTIE

-724 HANGGSMDEGETLV
+724 HANGGSMGEGETLV
-738 LNVASGEINA
+738 LNVTGGEINTD
-748 YEVEAPQYEG
+748 EVDDPQYEG
-758 HRFEGW
+758 YRFEGW
-764 FTGAADGDEMQFP
+764 FTGAEEGDEMQFP

-886 AGSITANFG
+886 AGSVTLNDG
-895 MIIRNRTLTIDLGGN
+895 YVLTLTRALSVDLGGF
-910 TLTFQSPE
+910 TLQFAAEAGDPSIGSIHVE
-918 DSQSGVASFNIYENG
+918 ANG
-933 DVTFKNGDLVFSG
+933 SLVMKNGDLTFTSPLR
-946 KLGTNPK
+946 LGSNNGTTCVLFANAG
-953 SSVAAMIFVGLNAD
+953 SSVRF
-967 SKEEYATD
+967 
-975 EELLAKLD
+975 
-983 DDTVYS
+983 
-989 RLTLENVDV
+989 ENVDIT
-998 SAVATAIFLG
+998 SSTSVAWVARAT
-1008 GKAEFTMTGGSIMA
+1008 FTMIGGSITA
-1022 EGAYALGTNASQR
+1022 EGVYGIGTNATVQEGES
-1035 GGFDIYA
+1035 IYA
-1042 PVKATVSGTQEDPVE
+1042 PANITVTGTEEDPVE
-1057 IVAKGAYSDGSS
+1057 IVAKGGYQTGE
-1069 EGDGA
+1069 EGDGV
-1074 AVLVNIG
+1074 AVLINVP
-1081 QGDFKFEYV
+1081 DSSV
-1090 NITGPRQGMI
+1090 TLTWADLTGARQGMV
-1100 VRAGT
+1100 VRGGT
-1105 VTISNSAVKLL
+1105 ATLDHCNVTTEGRCTYGEDYL
-1116 GTFVDGNSNN
+1116 D
-1126 RLNAA
+1126 RE
-1131 WGTGNEVVQA
+1131 WDTGDEVPQA
-1141 ALVVGDSSLGSY
+1141 AIVVGDRKTGSY
-1153 NAPATLNISD
+1153 NYPATLNISN
-1163 TSVTIAE
+1163 TELHIAE
-1170 SATVS
+1170 GAADSVV
-1175 LEYLF
+1175 L
-1180 VIYAYEDSDSNSAT
+1180 IYAYEDSDSNSAT

-1206 GDGSQ
+1206 GVGSQ

-1220 DLIPEQPATCE
+1220 ELVPEQPATCE
-1231 KNGTKAHYECANCG
+1231 ENGTKAHYECANCG

-1270 YGELVPEQPATCT
+1270 YGELVPAQEATCT

-1290 YHCEVC
+1290 YYCAVCE
-1296 DTYFT
+1296 TYFT
-1301 ADKVETTLE
+1301 SEKVETTLE
-1310 DLATKPLGHTYDAI
+1310 DLATKPLGHAYDAI

-1392 NGWSVTTDGEDVL
+1392 NGWSVTTDGENVL
-1405 QPAATVAVANG
+1405 QPAATVTVANG

-1478 WMYLWGEEIVG
+1478 WMYLWSEEIVG

-1630 CAICGATLAIT
+1630 CAICGATLATT

-1811 TQITYPTVSD
+1811 TQITYPIVSD